1 MNLCLR
7 YVIVAAVLLLTA
19 CENTDEEINA
29 LSKKASMTDQAIKV
43 EGYLSQ
49 GGKAK
54 ARLTA
59 PIMLRVQ
66 ADTVYTEF
74 PKTLH
79 VDFYNDSA
87 KIESKLDAKYGKYM
101 ESINMIYL
109 RDSVRVTT
117 VKGDTLY
124 CQDLWWDQNKQ
135 LFYTHKPARSV
146 NKTGDRVQG
155 DNGMQATQDLKDI
168 KFINSHGQVQS
179 DQTGLSAPAIAPATG
194 GTGAVTTA
202 TPAPADTTHRAP
214 SPTTTPPVPSVK
226 PAGK

>member
-1 MNLCLR
+1 MKLR
-7 YVIVAAVLLLTA
+7 SSYVLLAAVLLLLTA

-29 LSKKASMTDQAIKV
+29 LSKKVSMTDKALKV
-43 EGYLSQ
+43 ESYLSQ
-49 GGKAK
+49 GGKVK

-87 KIESKLDAKYGKYM
+87 KIESKLDSKYGKYM
-101 ESINMIYL
+101 ESISMIYL
-109 RDSVRVTT
+109 RDSVRVVS

-135 LFYTHKPARSV
+135 LFYTDKPARY
-146 NKTGDRVQG
+146 NAHDQRVQG
-155 DNGMQATQDLKDI
+155 DHGLEATQDLKDV
-168 KFINSHGQVQS
+168 KFKNAHGQAQMAPGAIPGSTGVPGPVDTS
-179 DQTGLSAPAIAPATG
+179 SAKGAPGQTGASG
-194 GTGAVTTA
+194 KTGAQ
-202 TPAPADTTHRAP
+202 
-214 SPTTTPPVPSVK
+214 PPK
-226 PAGK
+226 K